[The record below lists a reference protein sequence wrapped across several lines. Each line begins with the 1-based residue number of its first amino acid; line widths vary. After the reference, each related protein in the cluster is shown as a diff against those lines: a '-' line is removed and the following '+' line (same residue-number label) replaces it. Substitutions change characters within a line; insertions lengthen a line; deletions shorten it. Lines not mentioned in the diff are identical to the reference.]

1 MREGTGSRKLNGSI
15 RLVWILAGLLI
26 ASGASADSVRG
37 GSKLITEGDPIEKV
51 REYCGEPTET
61 QRTWMTRQPRFE
73 YGGQEIPFEGSEDV
87 PVDLWTY
94 DFGPNKLVRR
104 IRFIAGKVDSIETR
118 EHGNDR

>member
-1 MREGTGSRKLNGSI
+1 MREGSSIRTLNAGI
-15 RLVWILAGLLI
+15 RLVGILSGLMI
-26 ASGASADSVRG
+26 ASGASADSVRC

-94 DFGPNKLVRR
+94 DFGPNKLARR

-118 EHGNDR
+118 EHGKDR